1 MKLTISGPLTGQSS
15 NCEPILRSLPDWFGI
30 EEAIQYYAARIND
43 LPTFLATTL
52 SGVVGFMTLLQ
63 HSPYAAEIYVMGI
76 REEAHRQG
84 IGRTLIEHGMS
95 YLRGLGVEYLQV
107 KTLSPSRPDEH
118 YDRTRNFY
126 FSCGFRP
133 LEEMP
138 ELWGKENP
146 CLIMVQKIS

>member
-1 MKLTISGPLTGQSS
+1 
-15 NCEPILRSLPDWFGI
+15 
-30 EEAIQYYAARIND
+30 
-43 LPTFLATTL
+43 
-52 SGVVGFMTLLQ
+52 MTLLQ

-95 YLRGLGVEYLQV
+95 YLCGLGVEYLQV

-118 YDRTRNFY
+118 YDRTSHFY
-126 FSCGFRP
+126 LSCGFDL
-133 LEEMP
+133 LEEIP

-146 CLIMVQKIS
+146 CLIIVQKIS